1 MTCPF
6 CEESELSTQK
16 LFESETAYV
25 LLSIA
30 VSTRGRCLVVPKR
43 HVANIKQLSEAE
55 LADFFKTV
63 KLVSEVLEKS
73 LKPAGFNYGLN
84 EGKRAGQTIEHFHFH
99 IIPRYEQDK
108 LPEYHL
114 FHRERKEYL
123 TDEELREQVEEFRKI
138 FKEKDKPGGANN
150 GID

>member
-6 CEESELSTQK
+6 CKESVLLTQK
-16 LFESETAYV
+16 LYESETAYV
-25 LLSIA
+25 LYSIA
-30 VSTRGRCLVVPKR
+30 ASTRGRCLVVPKR
-43 HVANIKQLSEAE
+43 HVTSIRQLSDAE
-55 LADFFKTV
+55 LTDFFKTV

-73 LKPAGFNYGLN
+73 LKSAGFNYGLN
-84 EGKRAGQTIEHFHFH
+84 EGEKAGQTVEHLHFH

-114 FHRERKEYL
+114 FHREKKEWL
-123 TDEELREQVEEFRKI
+123 TDEELRKQVEEFHKM
-138 FKEKDKPGGANN
+138 FEGKGKPRGANN